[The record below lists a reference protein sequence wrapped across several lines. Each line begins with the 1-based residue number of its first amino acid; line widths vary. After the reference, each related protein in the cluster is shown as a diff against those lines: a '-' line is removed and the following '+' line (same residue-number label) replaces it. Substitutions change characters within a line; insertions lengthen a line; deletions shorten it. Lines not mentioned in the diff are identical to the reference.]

1 MKQEFLAVLIVLATT
16 GALLLQNSF
25 ATGEPRQE
33 QQEVESPR
41 FANASARRDVDT
53 DAASSS
59 DSTRDLIQ
67 RSSEELRDSRP
78 LQAKLRFRIDL
89 FGESVSGPGMY
100 FQAGQG
106 TRKARL
112 EFEFGFDEKAVSLRQ
127 FCDGNTLYNVT
138 QSGAESSLE
147 FVDLR
152 KLDALQEQPTATP
165 GYSLWLQ
172 AGSLSALMSQV
183 SGHFE
188 FEPHTTGTLDTIP
201 VIFCQGTWRPDA
213 LKKLLDAQPGA
224 AAFSDNRI
232 DWDRLPQHIPHQVRL
247 TLGTDERFPYFPY
260 RIEFLQFARSDDPE
274 SARCVALLEL
284 YEVRH
289 VANMPDEL
297 FRLPS
302 MDCIPVDAT
311 DFYAERV
318 RQFGR

>member
-1 MKQEFLAVLIVLATT
+1 MKQEFLALLIVLATG
-16 GALLLQNSF
+16 GALLLQSAAPTQEP
-25 ATGEPRQE
+25 ATL
-33 QQEVESPR
+33 QQETGSPR
-41 FANASARRDVDT
+41 VANASARKDIDL
-53 DAASSS
+53 DAGNSS
-59 DSTRDLIQ
+59 DSTREMVQ
-67 RSSEELRDSRP
+67 RSAIDLRDSRP

-127 FCDGNTLYNVT
+127 FCDGNTLYTVT
-138 QSGAESSLE
+138 QSGSESNLE

-152 KLDALQEQPTATP
+152 RLDALVEQPAAGP
-165 GYSLWLQ
+165 GYALWLQ
-172 AGSLSALMSQV
+172 AGNLSALMSQL
-183 SGHFE
+183 SQHFE
-188 FEPHTTGTLDTIP
+188 FEAHTEGMLDTIP
-201 VIFCQGTWRPDA
+201 VVFCQGTWRPDA
-213 LKKLLDAQPGA
+213 LKRLLDAQPGA
-224 AAFSDNRI
+224 AAITEGGI
-232 DWDRLPQHIPHQVRL
+232 DWTKLPQHIPHQVRL
-247 TLGTDERFPYFPY
+247 TLGTDERFPLFPY
-260 RIEFLQFARSDDPE
+260 RIEFLRFDGGDGTH
-274 SARCVALLEL
+274 SAKCVALLEL

-289 VANMPDEL
+289 VVNMPDDL